1 MGAMMSR
8 RPPSDG
14 DSSRIVAIPS
24 VCRAIGAQLAE
35 TRDARRLTVEQIASE
50 LMLSRSQVLGLERA
64 DASPFY
70 SSAYFM
76 RGLRKYMAYAS
87 VPDDELNETLAEE
100 HEEDGFRLMLA
111 EPMTRTRATSPL
123 AIPTDAIKAAAIVA
137 AIAAAVTVLGIG
149 AYRYYPAVVDLVR
162 GTGTVALATEA
173 PLPAHSTA
181 EPQMSPAAVRAV
193 PTSGVLPVEDSTVRI
208 SVGKATWVFIRY
220 PDNRVIERR
229 LEAGEAMQIGP
240 LPAYL
245 AVGTADSVELR
256 VEDRPVSLKPYIRD
270 GQVRITQPELA
281 KLIP

>member
-64 DASPFY
+64 DASAFY
-70 SSAYFM
+70 SSAYFL
-76 RGLRKYMAYAS
+76 RGLRKYMAHAGIA
-87 VPDDELNETLAEE
+87 DDELNETLADE

-111 EPMTRTRATSPL
+111 EPMTRARPISPL
-123 AIPTDAIKAAAIVA
+123 TVPSGVLTAAI
-137 AIAAAVTVLGIG
+137 IAAAVTVLVVA
-149 AYRYYPAVVDLVR
+149 AYRYYPTVVEFAR
-162 GTGTVALATEA
+162 GSDTVALATEA
-173 PLPAHSTA
+173 PLPANPTA
-181 EPQMSPAAVRAV
+181 APQRSPAAVRAV
-193 PTSGVLPVEDSTVRI
+193 PTSGVLPADDSTVRI

-229 LEAGEAMQIGP
+229 LEAGEAMQVGP

-256 VEDRPVSLKPYIRD
+256 VEDRKVSLQPYIRD

-281 KLIP
+281 KLVP

>member
-14 DSSRIVAIPS
+14 DSSRTAVLPS
-24 VCRAIGAQLAE
+24 GCRAIGAQLTEA
-35 TRDARRLTVEQIASE
+35 RDARQLTVEEIASE
-50 LMLSRSQVLGLERA
+50 LMLSKSQVLGLERA

-70 SSAYFM
+70 SSAYFL
-76 RGLRKYMAYAS
+76 RALRKYMGFAGI
-87 VPDDELNETLAEE
+87 PDDELNEALAEDE
-100 HEEDGFRLMLA
+100 DDDGFRLMLA
-111 EPMTRTRATSPL
+111 EPLTRARAAS
-123 AIPTDAIKAAAIVA
+123 AIRVPTGAIRAAAIA
-137 AIAAAVTVLGIG
+137 TAVTILGLS
-149 AYRYYPAVVDLVR
+149 AYRYYPAVVELAR
-162 GTGTVALATEA
+162 GADVVALATDE
-173 PLPAHSTA
+173 PLPAHPTT

-193 PTSGVLPVEDSTVRI
+193 PTSGVDPVDGSTVRI

-229 LEAGEAMQIGP
+229 LEAGEALQIGP

-256 VEDRPVSLKPYIRD
+256 VEDRPVSLTPYIRD

-281 KLIP
+281 RLIP

>member
-1 MGAMMSR
+1 MMSR

-35 TRDARRLTVEQIASE
+35 TRDARQLTVEQIASE

-70 SSAYFM
+70 SCAYFL
-76 RGLRKYMAYAS
+76 RGLRKYMAYAGL
-87 VPDDELNETLAEE
+87 PDDELNDTLADE
-100 HEEDGFRLMLA
+100 HEEDGFRLTLA
-111 EPMTRTRATSPL
+111 EPLTRARAASTI
-123 AIPTDAIKAAAIVA
+123 AIPASTIKAGAL
-137 AIAAAVTVLGIG
+137 AAAVVVLGLG
-149 AYRYYPAVVDLVR
+149 AYRYYPAVIDLVS
-162 GTGTVALATEA
+162 GSDTVALATDS
-173 PLPAHSTA
+173 PLPAHPTT

-193 PTSGVLPVEDSTVRI
+193 PTSGVLPVDDSTVRI

-229 LEAGEAMQIGP
+229 LEAGEAMQVGP

-256 VEDRPVSLKPYIRD
+256 VEDRPVSLEPYIRD

>member
-14 DSSRIVAIPS
+14 DSSRNVAIPS
-24 VCRAIGAQLAE
+24 VCRAIGAQLAA
-35 TRDARRLTVEQIASE
+35 TRDTRRLTVEQIASE
-50 LMLSRSQVLGLERA
+50 LMLSKNQVLGLERA

-70 SSAYFM
+70 SSAYFL
-76 RGLRKYMAYAS
+76 RGLRKYMAFAGI
-87 VPDDELNETLAEE
+87 PADELDDTLAED

-111 EPMTRTRATSPL
+111 APITRTGAASPL
-123 AIPTDAIKAAAIVA
+123 TAPTSTIRAAAIA
-137 AIAAAVTVLGIG
+137 LAITVLGIG
-149 AYRYYPAVVDLVR
+149 AYRYYPAVADLAS
-162 GTGTVALATEA
+162 GADTVALATDE
-173 PLPAHSTA
+173 PLPAHPTS
-181 EPQMSPAAVRAV
+181 EPQRSPAAVRAV
-193 PTSGVLPVEDSTVRI
+193 PTSGVVPMDDSTVRI

-220 PDNRVIERR
+220 PDDRVIERR
-229 LEAGEAMQIGP
+229 LEAGEAMQVGP

-245 AVGTADSVELR
+245 AVGTAESVELR

>member
-35 TRDARRLTVEQIASE
+35 TRDARRLTVEQIASD

-70 SSAYFM
+70 SPAYFL
-76 RGLRKYMAYAS
+76 RGLRKYMAYAGI
-87 VPDDELNETLAEE
+87 PDDELNETLADE

-111 EPMTRTRATSPL
+111 EPMTRTRPISPL
-123 AIPTDAIKAAAIVA
+123 TVPSGTLTAAL
-137 AIAAAVTVLGIG
+137 IAAAVTVLVIA
-149 AYRYYPAVVDLVR
+149 AYRYYPTVVEFALGSD
-162 GTGTVALATEA
+162 TVALATEA
-173 PLPAHSTA
+173 PLPSHPTV
-181 EPQMSPAAVRAV
+181 EPQRSPAAVRAV
-193 PTSGVLPVEDSTVRI
+193 PTSGVLPADDSTVRI

-256 VEDRPVSLKPYIRD
+256 VEDRKVSLKPYIKD

-281 KLIP
+281 KLVP

>member
-76 RGLRKYMAYAS
+76 RGLRKYMAFAGI
-87 VPDDELNETLAEE
+87 PDDELNETLAEE

-111 EPMTRTRATSPL
+111 EPLTRARASSPL
-123 AIPTDAIKAAAIVA
+123 RVPIGALKAA

-149 AYRYYPAVVDLVR
+149 AYRYYPAVAELAS
-162 GTGTVALATEA
+162 GAGTVALATDE
-173 PLPAHSTA
+173 PLPAHPTA

-193 PTSGVLPVEDSTVRI
+193 PTSGVVPMDDSTVRI

-229 LEAGEAMQIGP
+229 LEAGEAMQVGP